1 MIQRV
6 QQAIETYKQV
16 VDTSDPHIHEPID
29 YEFGPEEFPDLI
41 TRGAMN
47 AMWGLLTRADRAAT
61 RWHAAVMAG
70 QVLFGQ
76 LPHEGG
82 PDQE

>member
-1 MIQRV
+1 MIHRV
-6 QQAIETYKQV
+6 QQAIETYKQA
-16 VDTSDPHIHEPID
+16 VDARDPDIHEPID

-41 TRGAMN
+41 TRGTMN
-47 AMWGLLTRADRAAT
+47 AFWGLLTQADRAAT

-76 LPHEGG
+76 EPHESG
-82 PDQE
+82 PDQQ